1 MLLPRRSMLLS
12 LIACLLISVLGCL
25 LLASAARAQGFSAL
39 VSPPRFEGRAE
50 AGSTYRNL
58 IEISNVS
65 DAPAHFTVQ
74 TADWSFGPDATV
86 AFSDALAADSCRPW
100 VGLEAAD
107 INLAPNAKRRYRF
120 EVRVPADAP
129 SRECRFAIMIEGD
142 PETVAGSNAPPVS
155 GRIGVI
161 VYLAIGDAAAKLE
174 VVGRSVQTVDG
185 NAVPVLSVRNGG
197 NAHGRLQGFLDGTD
211 ASGKRY
217 AFAPSTLPILPGET
231 REITLTPQADNADLP
246 VPVLAW
252 PLQLEGRLEWG
263 AQRLDINK
271 TFSR

>member
-1 MLLPRRSMLLS
+1 MFLPRRNVLVS

-25 LLASAARAQGFSAL
+25 LFASAARAQGFSAL
-39 VSPPRFEGRAE
+39 VSPPRFEDSAK

-74 TADWSFGPDATV
+74 TADWTFKPDATV
-86 AFSDALAADSCRPW
+86 EFSDPLAADSCRPW

-161 VYLAIGDAAAKLE
+161 VYLAVGDAAANLE
-174 VVGRSVQTVDG
+174 VVGQSVQTVDG
-185 NAVPVLSVRNGG
+185 SAVPVLSVRNSG

-211 ASGKRY
+211 ASGRTY

-231 REITLTPQADNADLP
+231 REIALTPQADNADLP
-246 VPVLAW
+246 APVLAW

-263 AQRLDINK
+263 EQRIEIAK